1 MKNKFLKVL
10 SLITI
15 IITVIFIVLM
25 LVVPSDSIEQSLQL
39 LNITI
44 LLSVFTIAAF
54 YYLNKDTK

>member
-1 MKNKFLKVL
+1 MKNKILKVL

-15 IITVIFIVLM
+15 IIAVVFTIFMFIV
-25 LVVPSDSIEQSLQL
+25 PSVSIEQSLQL

-44 LLSVFTIAAF
+44 LLSIFTAASL

>member
-1 MKNKFLKVL
+1 MKSKFLKVL

-44 LLSVFTIAAF
+44 LLSIFTLAAF